1 MRKLINDP
9 RRVVR
14 EALEGL
20 VDLNPSLAL
29 LETEDVIVRADLPRP
44 QARQVAVLSGGGSG
58 HEPAHAGYVGAG
70 MLSAAIAGDVF
81 TSPSVDAVLAA
92 IRAVSGPAGAVLI
105 VKNYTGDRLNFGLAA
120 EMASAE
126 GIPTKIVIVAD
137 DVALHDTVEP
147 SHRRGIAGTV
157 LVHKVAGAAAAA
169 GLALDDVV
177 AEASAAAAGLG
188 TMGVALG
195 PCTVPA
201 AGKPGFSLDDG
212 EMELGLGIH
221 GEQGVRRVRLE
232 AADKVV
238 DTIVET
244 LLAQT
249 HLPDRRVALLVNGLG
264 GTPPMELSI
273 VARHAL
279 AVLRA
284 RGFGVGRAWC
294 GNFMTALEMPGCSL
308 SILAVDDAR
317 LRRLDAPA
325 TAPAWP
331 GNGRIGERR
340 TIVPVVTDS
349 VRHAPVATE
358 TSPIGAAVH
367 RAALAVADAF
377 ERAEAEFTELDSKV
391 GDGDLGISMVRG
403 AAAIRA
409 LPEEAWREP
418 EGALAA
424 MAQALRRSIAGS
436 SGPFYATALLRA
448 SRALGSQRL
457 TVESWARAFSGAVA
471 SIGELGGAK
480 RGDRT
485 MLDALEPAS
494 DAFTAALRQGV
505 AMDVAWARAIAAAEE
520 GAAATAT
527 MHPRVGR
534 AAYQGSR
541 AIGTPDAGAMAVLV
555 WMRAIGAA
563 LR

>member
-1 MRKLINDP
+1 M
-9 RRVVR
+9 
-14 EALEGL
+14 
-20 VDLNPSLAL
+20 
-29 LETEDVIVRADLPRP
+29 
-44 QARQVAVLSGGGSG
+44 
-58 HEPAHAGYVGAG
+58 
-70 MLSAAIAGDVF
+70 
-81 TSPSVDAVLAA
+81 
-92 IRAVSGPAGAVLI
+92 
-105 VKNYTGDRLNFGLAA
+105 
-120 EMASAE
+120 
-126 GIPTKIVIVAD
+126 
-137 DVALHDTVEP
+137 EP

-177 AEASAAAAGLG
+177 AEASARRRRGLERW
-188 TMGVALG
+188 ASRLA
-195 PCTVPA
+195 PA
-201 AGKPGFSLDDG
+201 PSRRSRQAWLLLDDG
-212 EMELGLGIH
+212 EMELGASAFMASRGC
-221 GEQGVRRVRLE
+221 GACGWRRPISVGGHYRR
-232 AADKVV
+232 DQ
-238 DTIVET
+238 

-249 HLPDRRVALLVNGLG
+249 HLPDRRVALLVNGTG

-377 ERAEAEFTELDSKV
+377 ERAEAELTELDSKV

-448 SRALGSQRL
+448 SRALGSQRV
-457 TVESWARAFSGAVA
+457 TAESWARAFSGAVA

-480 RGDRT
+480 RGDQT

-494 DAFTAALRQGV
+494 DAFTAALRQGI

-520 GAAATAT
+520 EPACHGHDASACRSCGVSGQPSGSERRMPARWPCWCGCARLERLYADKSLVRPTVKSTARSASLLGQNGASSGCWRMVTRRGA
-527 MHPRVGR
+527 HVGR
-534 AAYQGSR
+534 
-541 AIGTPDAGAMAVLV
+541 
-555 WMRAIGAA
+555 IGAA
-563 LR
+563 VASYVWAIGHAHAQ